1 MFATNA
7 LKHGMDI
14 KTLSTIIG
22 HVSSSTTLN
31 VYAHVTDDMRQQAAV
46 SIDRG
51 IGKAAPQEAAPQETI
66 RTMTDF
72 KPVRGK
78 NRRRGTGYLGQMKN
92 QRWRGMYTILWT
104 DGKRRTKAVYADT
117 VDECEKL
124 LAELIVQMKVEVA
137 AEKQRMER
145 EVQIS

>member
-1 MFATNA
+1 
-7 LKHGMDI
+7 
-14 KTLSTIIG
+14 
-22 HVSSSTTLN
+22 
-31 VYAHVTDDMRQQAAV
+31 
-46 SIDRG
+46 
-51 IGKAAPQEAAPQETI
+51 
-66 RTMTDF
+66 
-72 KPVRGK
+72 
-78 NRRRGTGYLGQMKN
+78 
-92 QRWRGMYTILWT
+92 MYTILWT